1 MNLPE
6 QILLSVL
13 SLDLPCGRHC
23 SIYRLN
29 HSMSN
34 SLDGGTLSIKV
45 VVGVRRG
52 RDGRGSG
59 GGGDLY
65 RQGRRNQGRRK
76 RKCVTT
82 MR

>member
-34 SLDGGTLSIKV
+34 SLDGGTLSIKLAV
-45 VVGVRRG
+45 TVHHEI
-52 RDGRGSG
+52 DGISNVIGH
-59 GGGDLY
+59 DLY
-65 RQGRRNQGRRK
+65 RLG
-76 RKCVTT
+76 
-82 MR
+82 